1 MIFVKV
7 ASRVAFSVLYGS
19 IRSIYNSGRQFG
31 VADWRNSNG
40 RLVRLDNTSFSLS
53 FFFHIRSSCFL
64 AVWLPSLSFSQP
76 AATEPALAPKGCSCD
91 RMIDEYASVV
101 RIVVCSPGMSG
112 VFSILII
119 AYPRW
124 IEAIAKLKLW
134 IKKRKWAMFTKIR
147 EVRQFFMNCICTQW
161 LAYVGRFGRRE
172 RCVTRL
178 VYVYFWENN

>member
-1 MIFVKV
+1 MSK
-7 ASRVAFSVLYGS
+7 S
-19 IRSIYNSGRQFG
+19 
-31 VADWRNSNG
+31 
-40 RLVRLDNTSFSLS
+40 RLVWRLVYYTPVYEVYTIVVVSSEWPTGETATGGSSVSITPPSRSL

-64 AVWLPSLSFSQP
+64 AVWLPSLSFSQL

-124 IEAIAKLKLW
+124 IEAIARLKLW